1 MLTCSEAA
9 PLIARRADGAEL
21 EATIAARLDDH
32 LAECAACGEQL
43 SVQRIVRDT
52 LRMRPDDKVSAAF
65 AARLSERLDE
75 ASGFFGMADWR
86 AWTYRLAPLAA
97 ALALVAVLFAGQSA
111 APINLE
117 EWTVGSD
124 DTTSRASMLW
134 NSETT
139 PDSVIE
145 TMLIGEAQAGGGTT
159 DVR

>member
-1 MLTCSEAA
+1 MLTCSEAP

-32 LAECAACGEQL
+32 LAECAACRERL

-75 ASGFFGMADWR
+75 ASGFFGVADWR

-97 ALALVAVLFAGQSA
+97 VLALVAVLFAGQST

-117 EWTVGSD
+117 EWTVGND

-134 NSETT
+134 NSDTT

-145 TMLIGEAQAGGGTT
+145 TMLIGDAQAGGGTT